1 MKKII
6 LLIVFLLYGCSQKAV
21 IEKEQ
26 KSEVVLIKSDP
37 IITIKNLE
45 AKRHFIQGLTYSLQD
60 LPEKAII
67 EFQEALIFEDNPSIN
82 FALAVQLY
90 KINKLDFSLKYIEK
104 VITLPDS
111 VIHPDFLLIAA
122 QIYLTKGDVNKAI
135 SQLER
140 IIKIDST
147 NLDALYNLAQIIEI
161 KDKEKSRTYYEKI
174 ISIQPD
180 NRSALEALLNYN
192 YEKRDYEKSEE
203 LLKNLIFNEPNE
215 LELRLRLVGLYR
227 EWGKEDSAKILLN
240 EINDRFPDDVIS
252 KLYLIEINIDE
263 KKYSEAI
270 TLVRNVIELTKDNQT
285 DKISVYDYI
294 TSQSIKDSTL
304 RINVNE
310 FLIERLSKN
319 DTLALTYL
327 FIINLIEEPNVKI
340 DKLFSKI
347 ELNDTNLEILKKF
360 SSQLYVDGKY
370 QQSIYLLKKIYSKFE
385 NDFNVNVTFGQAYL
399 MLEDYSNAVYYLKK
413 SAELTSNNPELW
425 NAISYALGKLKKYD
439 EAIEYSEKALVIDN
453 KNKNSL
459 INLGLL
465 LDDAGYFDKCD
476 SLYEEALKIYPNE
489 PTLLNNYAYSLAKR
503 RVNLEKALAM
513 SKKSLEKDSL
523 VDSYLDTLGW
533 IYYQM
538 GKFEEAEYY
547 IKLAIDQ
554 GSPSSE
560 ILEHMGDVYLKMSKT
575 EEAKEYYRMA
585 LKLNPENQDLKQK
598 LEKIE

>member
-6 LLIVFLLYGCSQKAV
+6 LLIAFVLYGCSQKAV

-26 KSEVVLIKSDP
+26 KSEVIPTKSDP

-45 AKRHFIQGLTYSLQD
+45 AKKHFIQGLTYSLQD

-90 KINKLDFSLKYIEK
+90 KINKIDLSLKYLEK
-104 VITLPDS
+104 AITLPDS

-122 QIYLTKGDVNKAI
+122 QIYLTKGNVNKAI

-147 NLDALYNLAQIIEI
+147 NLDALYNLAQIIETR
-161 KDKEKSRTYYEKI
+161 DREKSRIYYEKI

-180 NRSALEALLNYN
+180 NRSALESLLNYY
-192 YEKRDYEKSEE
+192 YEKRDYDKSEE
-203 LLKNLIFNEPNE
+203 LLKNLIFNEPYE

-227 EWGKEDSAKILLN
+227 EWGKEDSAKVLLN
-240 EINDRFPDDVIS
+240 EINERFPDDVIS
-252 KLYLIEINIDE
+252 KLYLIEIKIDE

-270 TLVRNVIELTKDNQT
+270 TLVRNVIELSKDNQT

-294 TSQSIKDSTL
+294 TSQSIKDSVL
-304 RINVNE
+304 RKNVNE
-310 FLIERLSKN
+310 LLIERLSKN
-319 DTLALTYL
+319 DTLALTYF
-327 FIINLIEEPNVKI
+327 FIINLIEESNNQI

-347 ELNDTNLEILKKF
+347 ELNDTNLDILKKF
-360 SSQLYVDGKY
+360 SSQLYIDGKY
-370 QQSIYLLKKIYSKFE
+370 QQSIFILKKIYSRFE
-385 NDFNVNVTFGQAYL
+385 NDFNVNVTLGQAYL
-399 MLEDYSNAVYYLKK
+399 VLEDYSNAVYYLKK
-413 SAELTSNNPELW
+413 SAELSSNNPELW

-439 EAIEYSEKALVIDN
+439 EAIEYSEKALSIDN

-459 INLGLL
+459 INLGLI
-465 LDDAGYFDKCD
+465 LDDAGYFDRCD
-476 SLYEEALKIYPNE
+476 SLYEEALKIYPDE

-503 RVNLEKALAM
+503 KVNLDKALAM

-560 ILEHMGDVYLKMSKT
+560 ILEHMGDVYLKLSKT